1 MTTLTQPETKPA
13 TKQDGISER
22 TLSRLVKW
30 GAVLLALLLV
40 AFGAL
45 YFLGQRGSSAP
56 SLAERQ
62 VASAE
67 ALVTKDPQNVQNR
80 LKLAATYQT
89 AGRFDDAV
97 AQFDEVLKAVPTNTT
112 ALLGLGSVMIDK
124 GDLDAAK
131 AALGKITA
139 SAKKVEFSSVDPQTE
154 AAHYWLGS
162 IALKQS
168 DPATAITELTAALA
182 IDKSDADAWYLLGT
196 AQSAKGQD
204 KVAVESLMRA
214 LLFVPTGWCEP
225 YVALNTSYGKLS
237 QREMAEYA
245 GAMVDFCNKKPDVAT
260 DRLQSLTGG
269 PAAIPSLLGLGL
281 IAETT
286 SDRKAAADWYQKVLK
301 ADPGNATALTALGRL
316 NVKPE
321 TGSNAAK
328 KTATSSTSTSTTQG
342 KAS

>member
-1 MTTLTQPETKPA
+1 MTTLMQPETTPA
-13 TKQDGISER
+13 TKPDGISER

-30 GAVLLALLLV
+30 GAGLLALLLV

-62 VASAE
+62 VSAAE
-67 ALVTKDPQNVQNR
+67 ELVTKDPQNVQNR

-89 AGRFDDAV
+89 VERYDEAI
-97 AQFDEVLKAVPTNTT
+97 AQFDEVLRAVPTNAT
-112 ALLGLGSVMIDK
+112 ALLGLGSVKIAQ

-131 AALGKITA
+131 AAFTKIVSTT
-139 SAKKVEFSSVDPQTE
+139 KKVEFANVDPQAE

-162 IALKQS
+162 IAMTQNDADAAVK
-168 DPATAITELTAALA
+168 ELTAALA

-196 AQSAKGQD
+196 AQSKKGQD
-204 KVAVESLMRA
+204 KVAVESLKRA

-225 YVALNTSYGKLS
+225 YGALSTAYGKIS
-237 QREMAEYA
+237 QPEMAEYA
-245 GAMVDFCNKKPDVAT
+245 GAMVDFCAKKTDVAT
-260 DRLQSLTGG
+260 ERLKTLTTG
-269 PAAIPSLLGLGL
+269 PAAVSALIGLGL
-281 IAETT
+281 VAEST
-286 SDRKAAADWYQKVLK
+286 SDRTAAAGWYQKVLK
-301 ADPGNATALTALGRL
+301 AEPGNATALTALSRL

-321 TGSNAAK
+321 PASNGAK
-328 KTATSSTSTSTTQG
+328 KSTSTQG